1 MKKDILAMCYD
12 KRFLWARNATVAFA
26 KGIQQRLSRPGR
38 FALAD
43 GWVDYVDN

>member
-1 MKKDILAMCYD
+1 MCYD

-43 GWVDYVDN
+43 GWVDYVDD